1 MDATNDRFVAREMSS
16 RHPHRCAHRGPL
28 SQDGDDVVVERLSL
42 DELRQSL
49 GWPVAGRRPINNTP
63 LPPPRLGAL
72 VNGFYNKKGDSPS
85 APPWPGPIRQEETV
99 LFALIERSQ
108 FPAGGGGR
116 RGGLP
121 STRYLES
128 LKPHP
133 LSRPP
138 RAMNPEVYI
147 PGSKQVPPPAPDQR
161 CRHSFLFPSVVWRIS
176 PELTK

>member
-1 MDATNDRFVAREMSS
+1 MSCMRKSPAKKEAETNRCHPDRSTASDGDSCMDATNDRFVAREMSS

-108 FPAGGGGR
+108 FPAGGGGEE
-116 RGGLP
+116 GGCLP
-121 STRYLES
+121 LGTS
-128 LKPHP
+128 
-133 LSRPP
+133 
-138 RAMNPEVYI
+138 
-147 PGSKQVPPPAPDQR
+147 
-161 CRHSFLFPSVVWRIS
+161 S
-176 PELTK
+176 P